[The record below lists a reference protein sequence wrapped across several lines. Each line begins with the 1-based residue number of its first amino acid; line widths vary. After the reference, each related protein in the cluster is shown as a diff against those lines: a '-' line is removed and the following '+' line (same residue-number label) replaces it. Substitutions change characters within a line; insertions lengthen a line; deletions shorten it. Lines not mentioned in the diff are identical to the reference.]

1 MLISWKGGGRP
12 GQPSLQYEILGSAYG
27 GGNGNDGCSAVAT
40 HISNLHITPIEIL
53 ESEFPCRIVEFDLV
67 KDSGGAGEFRGGL
80 AFRRIY
86 ELLQDATVVRRY
98 DRAKFPPNG
107 VAGGKPGSRSRFV
120 IHLGGERRAGNAGF
134 GPLRIARRRALPAA
148 ERRRR
153 RLSAIRKNATAPRL
167 RAISPK
173 ATSRPKRRRANT
185 AARIESSWQTA
196 RKIGSASSARGA
208 WGFPCS
214 STSSTR
220 ATPSRSATSARSS
233 ARRRAPPAPRIAQT
247 PAEVGKASDIVILGV
262 GYDDEVNDVVFGK
275 NGLIETMAPGSIIA
289 VSSTA
294 KPDTVKAVAARVAE
308 KGIEVLDAP
317 ICRGR
322 FAADSGTLL
331 ALVGGKPEV
340 VARARPVYGTFA
352 SDIVHL
358 GDVGHGQVGKTMNNL
373 LLWVN
378 AVGLLEAGR
387 LAETTGI
394 DLVKLRE
401 ALMMSSGASDA
412 LKEWDMISF
421 TWALKDMQIVAD
433 MTDKAGLSL
442 PITGAIKELVKD
454 ARRIKASN
462 PPNWTGNKPVKY
474 G

>member
-1 MLISWKGGGRP
+1 M
-12 GQPSLQYEILGSAYG
+12 A
-27 GGNGNDGCSAVAT
+27 DGKQDRVG
-40 HISNLHITPIEIL
+40 
-53 ESEFPCRIVEFDLV
+53 IV
-67 KDSGGAGEFRGGL
+67 GAGRMGL
-80 AFRRIY
+80 AMLKQLVSKGY
-86 ELLQDATVVRRY
+86 SVTVC
-98 DRAKFPPNG
+98 D
-107 VAGGKPGSRSRFV
+107 
-120 IHLGGERRAGNAGF
+120 
-134 GPLRIARRRALPAA
+134 
-148 ERRRR
+148 
-153 RLSAIRKNATAPRL
+153 
-167 RAISPK
+167 ISEK
-173 ATSRPKRRRANT
+173 QRE
-185 AARIESSWQTA
+185 AAR
-196 RKIGSASSARGA
+196 GVGA
-208 WGFPCS
+208 
-214 STSSTR
+214 
-220 ATPSRSATSARSS
+220 A
-233 ARRRAPPAPRIAQT
+233 IAKT

-275 NGLIETMAPGSIIA
+275 DGLFEAMAPGSIIA

-308 KGIEVLDAP
+308 KHIEVLDAP

-331 ALVGGKPEV
+331 ALIGGKPEV
-340 VARARPVYGTFA
+340 VARARPVFGTFA

-358 GDVGHGQVGKTMNNL
+358 GEVGHGQVGKTTNNL

-394 DLVKLRE
+394 DLVKLRQ
-401 ALMMSSGASDA
+401 ALMISSGASDA

-442 PITGAIKELVKD
+442 PITGAIKELVKE
-454 ARRIKASN
+454 ARLIKATN

>member
-1 MLISWKGGGRP
+1 M
-12 GQPSLQYEILGSAYG
+12 A
-27 GGNGNDGCSAVAT
+27 DGKKDRVG
-40 HISNLHITPIEIL
+40 
-53 ESEFPCRIVEFDLV
+53 IV
-67 KDSGGAGEFRGGL
+67 GAGRMGFAMLKHLVAKGYTVTVCDVSEKQR
-80 AFRRIY
+80 
-86 ELLQDATVVRRY
+86 DA
-98 DRAKFPPNG
+98 A
-107 VAGGKPGSRSRFV
+107 
-120 IHLGGERRAGNAGF
+120 
-134 GPLRIARRRALPAA
+134 
-148 ERRRR
+148 
-153 RLSAIRKNATAPRL
+153 
-167 RAISPK
+167 RAIG
-173 ATSRPKRRRANT
+173 
-185 AARIESSWQTA
+185 AA
-196 RKIGSASSARGA
+196 
-208 WGFPCS
+208 
-214 STSSTR
+214 
-220 ATPSRSATSARSS
+220 
-233 ARRRAPPAPRIAQT
+233 IAAT

-262 GYDDEVNDVVFGK
+262 GYDEEVNDVAFGK
-275 NGLIETMAPGSIIA
+275 DGLFETMAPGSIIA
-289 VSSTA
+289 ISSTA
-294 KPDTVKAVAARVAE
+294 KPDTVKAVAARVSE

-331 ALVGGKPEV
+331 ALVGGKAEV

-352 SDIVHL
+352 SDIMHL

-378 AVGLLEAGR
+378 AIGLLEAGR

-433 MTDKAGLSL
+433 MTDKAGLAL

-454 ARRIKASN
+454 ARRVKASN

>member
-1 MLISWKGGGRP
+1 MP
-12 GQPSLQYEILGSAYG
+12 
-27 GGNGNDGCSAVAT
+27 DGKKDRVG
-40 HISNLHITPIEIL
+40 
-53 ESEFPCRIVEFDLV
+53 IV
-67 KDSGGAGEFRGGL
+67 GAGRMGL
-80 AFRRIY
+80 AMLRHLVNKGF
-86 ELLQDATVVRRY
+86 AVTVC
-98 DRAKFPPNG
+98 D
-107 VAGGKPGSRSRFV
+107 
-120 IHLGGERRAGNAGF
+120 
-134 GPLRIARRRALPAA
+134 
-148 ERRRR
+148 
-153 RLSAIRKNATAPRL
+153 
-167 RAISPK
+167 ISEK
-173 ATSRPKRRRANT
+173 QREA
-185 AARIESSWQTA
+185 
-196 RKIGSASSARGA
+196 ARGA
-208 WGFPCS
+208 G
-214 STSSTR
+214 
-220 ATPSRSATSARSS
+220 AA
-233 ARRRAPPAPRIAQT
+233 IAVT
-247 PAEVGKASDIVILGV
+247 PAEVGRVSDIVILGV

-275 NGLIETMAPGSIIA
+275 NGLIETMVPGSIIA

-308 KGIEVLDAP
+308 KGVEVLDAP

-331 ALVGGKPEV
+331 ALVGGTPDV
-340 VARARPVYGTFA
+340 VARARPVYGAFA

-358 GDVGHGQVGKTMNNL
+358 GELGHGQIGKTMNNL

-378 AVGLLEAGR
+378 AIGLLEAGR

-401 ALMMSSGASDA
+401 ALLMSSGASDA

-433 MTDKAGLSL
+433 MTDKAGLAL

-454 ARRIKASN
+454 ARRVKASN

>member
-1 MLISWKGGGRP
+1 MADGKKERVGIVGAGRMGLSMLK
-12 GQPSLQYEILGSAYG
+12 
-27 GGNGNDGCSAVAT
+27 
-40 HISNLHITPIEIL
+40 H
-53 ESEFPCRIVEFDLV
+53 LV
-67 KDSGGAGEFRGGL
+67 KKGYAVTVCDIGEKQR
-80 AFRRIY
+80 
-86 ELLQDATVVRRY
+86 E
-98 DRAKFPPNG
+98 
-107 VAGGKPGSRSRFV
+107 
-120 IHLGGERRAGNAGF
+120 
-134 GPLRIARRRALPAA
+134 
-148 ERRRR
+148 
-153 RLSAIRKNATAPRL
+153 
-167 RAISPK
+167 
-173 ATSRPKRRRANT
+173 
-185 AARIESSWQTA
+185 AARA
-196 RKIGSASSARGA
+196 VGAS
-208 WGFPCS
+208 
-214 STSSTR
+214 
-220 ATPSRSATSARSS
+220 
-233 ARRRAPPAPRIAQT
+233 IAAT

-262 GYDDEVNDVVFGK
+262 GYDDEVNDVVFGN
-275 NGLIETMAPGSIIA
+275 NGLLETMAPGSIIA

-294 KPDTVKAVAARVAE
+294 KPDTVKAVATRVAE

-322 FAADSGTLL
+322 FAADEGTLL

-340 VARARPVYGTFA
+340 VGRARPVYGTFA

-378 AVGLLEAGR
+378 AVGLLEAGK

-401 ALMMSSGASDA
+401 ALLMSSGASDA

-442 PITGAIKELVKD
+442 PITGAIKELVKE

-462 PPNWTGNKPVKY
+462 PPNGTGKGPVKY